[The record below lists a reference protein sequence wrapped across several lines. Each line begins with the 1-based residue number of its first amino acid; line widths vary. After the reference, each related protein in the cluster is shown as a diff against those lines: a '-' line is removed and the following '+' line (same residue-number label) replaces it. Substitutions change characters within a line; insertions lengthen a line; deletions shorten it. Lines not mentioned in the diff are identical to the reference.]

1 MHTYGYAEHGAE
13 RDKVRADVSVGDRAV
28 VCSPVLHDGVGVL
41 KWASCLA
48 VAAWRK
54 PCAGPCGIGALHERI
69 RHLVGQPYRP
79 TLGYLEHGAKTLD
92 EIQTDHGDG
101 HFRAGDKVAGEAAA
115 AEVVKARLAP
125 YGSIGHFLYVLV
137 GDLPPALHDGVAV
150 FIGAFAAG
158 VEAGR
163 AGVEQVYDAAVVLGL
178 ALEVVAGDALRGLG
192 RPVCAHVGEDLG
204 AVGQQLHKEH
214 AKAVEHVV
222 FGRKDHRFLRAFKV
236 EGGVEHG
243 LGIVAVGPV
252 IGPLPLTLEAG
263 GNGVVTYHL
272 LPEFLGEIGVSLYEI
287 LYDAVHFY
295 GKFPLP
301 ALFLVGKPYAALLTQ
316 KLHGFRIVVTALL
329 AVLERPRQ
337 SLFI

>member
-1 MHTYGYAEHGAE
+1 M
-13 RDKVRADVSVGDRAV
+13 VNS
-28 VCSPVLHDGVGVL
+28 
-41 KWASCLA
+41 
-48 VAAWRK
+48 
-54 PCAGPCGIGALHERI
+54 I

-79 TLGYLEHGAKTLD
+79 TLGYLEHRAKTLD
-92 EIQTDHGDG
+92 EIQTDHGNG
-101 HFRAGDKVAGEAAA
+101 HFRAGDKVAGEAA

-158 VEAGR
+158 VETGR

-178 ALEVVAGDALRGLG
+178 ALEVVAGDALGGLG

-252 IGPLPLTLEAG
+252 IGPLPLTLEAS

-272 LPEFLGEIGVSLYEI
+272 LLEFLGEIGVSLYEI